1 MYSCNLSYF
10 KKLIS
15 LSLSL
20 NFFFVLRCYL
30 FRSWGRVG
38 TTIGDN
44 KLENFEDAAAAVE
57 AFKEL
62 YLEKTGNAW
71 KDRKNFVKK
80 AGRLYPLDIDYGQV
94 IFFSFIVLI
103 YEFYI

>member
-1 MYSCNLSYF
+1 MF
-10 KKLIS
+10 KKL
-15 LSLSL
+15 
-20 NFFFVLRCYL
+20 FFFFSFTLFFRCYL

-38 TTIGDN
+38 TTIGNN
-44 KLENFEDAAAAVE
+44 KLEDFADAAAAVE

-80 AGRLYPLDIDYGQV
+80 PGCLYPLDIDYGQV
-94 IFFSFIVLI
+94 IFIFYYFALGILYRFS
-103 YEFYI
+103 YN